1 MFSFRDSVDLW
12 LRIGFGALIL
22 LGCYFVMQPF
32 LTAILLAGIL
42 AVVSWPLYERALT
55 SFGNR
60 STIAATFMVCVV
72 IVTVLIPLSIITG
85 VLAHQI
91 PQLIHWVRDWVAG
104 GMKLPDWLIAI
115 PYVGESINEAFH
127 LGFDPAALGDFIQKA
142 IDPVTKWVL
151 SASVGIGNGLFQMA
165 LVAFIA
171 FFFYRDGNSLA
182 RRGRLFLKRVSGD
195 LADEYT
201 GILVNTTRSVVF
213 GVLGTAVG
221 QGVVAAIG
229 FIIADVPGVVMLS
242 FAVCVLSVVPVGPP
256 LVWGSVAIWLAATD
270 QIGWAVFL
278 VLWGTLA
285 VSSVDNFIKPILIS
299 RGTALPLALVFLG
312 VLGGIMS
319 FGMLGVVLGP
329 IFLSAAIAML
339 KTWLKH
345 PVKRLVP
352 VEVVPGSDAKAAAES
367 EEQVLVEEGDSS
379 EDDKKPASAVQDTP
393 DENRR

>member
-151 SASVGIGNGLFQMA
+151 SASVGIGNGLFQLA

-182 RRGRLFLKRVSGD
+182 RRGRMFLKRVSGD

-221 QGVVAAIG
+221 QGVVAAIDARRDEKGVFRVVFHGGRKDTGLDAVKWAKKCQELGAGEILLTSMDTDGCRDG
-229 FIIADVPGVVMLS
+229 FDLELTKAICSQVTIPVIASGGCGKLEHFSEVFQKTGAD
-242 FAVCVLSVVPVGPP
+242 A
-256 LVWGSVAIWLAATD
+256 ALAASLFHFRELT
-270 QIGWAVFL
+270 V
-278 VLWGTLA
+278 
-285 VSSVDNFIKPILIS
+285 
-299 RGTALPLALVFLG
+299 
-312 VLGGIMS
+312 
-319 FGMLGVVLGP
+319 
-329 IFLSAAIAML
+329 
-339 KTWLKH
+339 
-345 PVKRLVP
+345 
-352 VEVVPGSDAKAAAES
+352 
-367 EEQVLVEEGDSS
+367 EQVKEHLRE
-379 EDDKKPASAVQDTP
+379 QDIP
-393 DENRR
+393 VRRN